1 MLPSLDFIITSFY
14 IFTFGLFICAL
25 EGNAVWINIPVVH
38 QFVRNNMR
46 LLEMMWGRGLFY
58 LFSGS
63 LSYCLLSD
71 YSVVC
76 GIYMMCLGTATF
88 IGGIFYNQNLEE
100 KNNLE
105 PDIMDLE
112 TKFALYDADQDGFL
126 DENGFRDVVVSAE
139 GLIHWE
145 DMDFEAEFS
154 KIDQDG
160 DERISFS
167 DLQNW
172 LEGVQTTQQNPAEI
186 V

>member
-1 MLPSLDFIITSFY
+1 
-14 IFTFGLFICAL
+14 
-25 EGNAVWINIPVVH
+25 
-38 QFVRNNMR
+38 
-46 LLEMMWGRGLFY
+46 
-58 LFSGS
+58 
-63 LSYCLLSD
+63 
-71 YSVVC
+71 
-76 GIYMMCLGTATF
+76 MMCLGTATF